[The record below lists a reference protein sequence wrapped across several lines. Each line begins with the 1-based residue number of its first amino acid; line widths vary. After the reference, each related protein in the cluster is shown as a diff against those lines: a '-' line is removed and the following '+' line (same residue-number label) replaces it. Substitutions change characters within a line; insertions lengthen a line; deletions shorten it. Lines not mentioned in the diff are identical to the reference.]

1 MAYSFPLQ
9 RILDLKEREKESLV
23 RSLADS
29 LKKKETAEKEYI
41 ETCHIQQR
49 AEEHLSRIPEQGI
62 QVKEL
67 LEQYRFIQQVA
78 GKVKRAEEILSTL
91 EKEVERE
98 MEKVK
103 GKEIEV
109 KTYRLLRENG
119 YRKWLNEEE
128 KKEQKALD
136 EISIHSFLKKREDS
150 TQTGRNVSSPAE

>member
-9 RILDLKEREKESLV
+9 RILDLKEREKEFLV

-29 LKKKETAEKEYI
+29 LQKKETAEKEYI
-41 ETCHIQQR
+41 ETRHIQQR

-103 GKEIEV
+103 GKEMEV
-109 KTYRLLRENG
+109 KTYRRLRENG
-119 YRKWLNEEE
+119 YREWLNEEE

-136 EISIHSFLKKREDS
+136 EISIHSFLKKRENA
-150 TQTGRNVSSPAE
+150 TQTG